1 MICRSRDVCSVN
13 KVAITNNVGA
23 QYKKSKFSLLCK
35 DHAVGMT
42 DMGSEVIPLKKKSLS
57 VVALESFLQMGNFVY
72 WYYLLHQWHKN

>member
-42 DMGSEVIPLKKKSLS
+42 DMGSEVNSRTNIELINSKL
-57 VVALESFLQMGNFVY
+57 LEGKMFPHTNSYGFR
-72 WYYLLHQWHKN
+72 